1 MALALGTSAPRHLAL
16 RLDLDGS
23 AMAQPSKPS
32 GWLGWELSAKA
43 FGAGLEYVSAIL
55 LGAEVPDLL

>member
-1 MALALGTSAPRHLAL
+1 
-16 RLDLDGS
+16 
-23 AMAQPSKPS
+23 MAQPSKPS